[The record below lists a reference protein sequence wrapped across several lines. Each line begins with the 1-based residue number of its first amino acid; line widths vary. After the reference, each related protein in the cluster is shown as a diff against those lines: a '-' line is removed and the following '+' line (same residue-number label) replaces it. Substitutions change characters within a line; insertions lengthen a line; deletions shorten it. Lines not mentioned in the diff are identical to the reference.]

1 MIPSFG
7 SGDVLPPFVG
17 DSAVGRPRSP
27 YESTIENF
35 VDHFCTSPSRANVLR
50 GLLDYRRALRD
61 AGFDQGFH
69 WLDGSFVENCEVV
82 RGRAPD
88 DIDVVSFL
96 QGPVGGL
103 ERFLT
108 TYGTTLLNPDWTKAT
123 YRCDAYIV
131 DLEGEPTSVARLS
144 AYWIGVF
151 SHQRDTFR
159 WKGLVQVQFDGSDDI
174 ARDLLERKAT
184 QW

>member
-17 DSAVGRPRSP
+17 QSAVGYPRSP
-27 YESTIENF
+27 YEATIETF
-35 VDHFCTSPSRANVLR
+35 VDHFCTSAARANVLR
-50 GLLDYRRALRD
+50 GLLDYRQALRD
-61 AGFDQGFH
+61 AGFAVGFQ
-69 WLDGSFVENCEVV
+69 WLDGSFVENCELV

-96 QGPVGGL
+96 EGPSGGL
-103 ERFLT
+103 DTCIAR
-108 TYGTTLLNPDWTKAT
+108 YGMTLLNSDWTKAT
-123 YRCDAYIV
+123 YRCDSYIV
-131 DLEGEPTSVARLS
+131 DLDGEPSSVALLS

-159 WKGLVQVQFDGSDDI
+159 WKGLVQVRFDESDST
-174 ARDLLERKAT
+174 ARDLLERKAR